1 MSLNDKDLKA
11 IKNVVNDSIE
21 SNNDKL
27 IDQVKD
33 IVEFSIEKSEQ
44 RTDSKFEGINKRFEK
59 LEDELHSFRE
69 EMHREISDI
78 ASTNREFLA
87 KLDNHETRISK
98 LETKI
103 A

>member
-1 MSLNDKDLKA
+1 MALTQKDL
-11 IKNVVNDSIE
+11 
-21 SNNDKL
+21 NNIGDV
-27 IDQVKD
+27 VKD

-44 RTDSKFEGINKRFEK
+44 RTDLKFEK
-59 LEDELHSFRE
+59 LKDELHSFRE

-78 ASTNREFLA
+78 SENNREFLA
-87 KLDNHETRISK
+87 KLDNHETRIGK

>member
-1 MSLNDKDLKA
+1 MALTQKDLDN
-11 IKNVVNDSIE
+11 I
-21 SNNDKL
+21 
-27 IDQVKD
+27 KD

-44 RTDSKFEGINKRFEK
+44 RTDLKFEGINKRFEK
-59 LEDELHSFRE
+59 LENELHSFRE

-87 KLDNHETRISK
+87 KLGNHETRIRK
-98 LETKI
+98 LETKT

>member
-1 MSLNDKDLKA
+1 MALTQKDL
-11 IKNVVNDSIE
+11 
-21 SNNDKL
+21 NN
-27 IDQVKD
+27 IKD

-44 RTDSKFEGINKRFEK
+44 RTDLKFEGIDKRFEK
-59 LEDELHSFRE
+59 LSSEFKNELHSLRE

-87 KLDNHETRISK
+87 KLGNHETRIIK